1 LKEKAMRLILKSTQ
15 KWILLLFLTELIL
28 SPAIWAAPQKVYFA
42 GFAFLSDHVNIE
54 PEYRF
59 SKKIWELKE
68 NEQPLIDKVIG
79 KKLEDVSNP
88 NIEIII
94 NDLGDHKSA
103 NSLSLALA
111 LDWEDVC
118 VDKLTPELYK
128 IVLNLHGQ
136 ILVFD
141 FNSKK
146 IIATYPFG
154 VRVNDTSKTEPDE
167 AHFYNLFHRLYF
179 ENIANINFLD
189 EFIKRL
195 RKINIKESSNHRIKV
210 TEVIIGDKSYSYM
223 PQKVKDNLA
232 AYKTFVAQQFSSF
245 LSANQGIAVLPYT
258 RKNEQGEHIA
268 KGQAFKGKMAL
279 RFGNATVLNLTIP
292 EEDIPIKIK
301 VRGFKKVQ
309 MDENHT
315 GTSWVY
321 GSFIRFTVLDPLG
334 DPVVNAKF
342 KYAAV
347 KTILASQTEVTIDSD
362 WSAFEESLL
371 SLFNELT
378 QQISERSSSWISKK
392 TKDKNVK
399 KQLKSLE
406 KILKRI

>member
-1 LKEKAMRLILKSTQ
+1 MRLILKSTQ

-42 GFAFLSDHVNIE
+42 GFAFLSDHVNIV

-258 RKNEQGEHIA
+258 GKNEQGEHIA

-406 KILKRI
+406 KVLKRI

>member
-1 LKEKAMRLILKSTQ
+1 MSLILRNIKN
-15 KWILLLFLTELIL
+15 WVLLLFLAELIL
-28 SPAIWAAPQKVYFA
+28 SPAIWAAPQKVFFA
-42 GFAFLSDHVNIE
+42 GFAFLSEHANIE
-54 PEYRF
+54 HEYRF
-59 SKKIWELKE
+59 SKKIWELKH
-68 NEQPLIDKVIG
+68 NEQPLIDKHIN
-79 KKLEDVSNP
+79 KKLENFSHSNL
-88 NIEIII
+88 EIII
-94 NDLGDHKSA
+94 NDLGDYQSA
-103 NSLSLALA
+103 DSLSLALA

-118 VDKLTPELYK
+118 VEKLAPEQFK

-154 VRVNDTSKTEPDE
+154 VRVNDVTRTKPDD
-167 AHFYNLFHRLYF
+167 AYLDNLFHRLYF

-195 RKINIKESSNHRIKV
+195 RNVNIKESSDQRIKV
-210 TEVIIGDKSYSYM
+210 TEVSIGKKSYSYM
-223 PQKVKDNLA
+223 PQKVKDDLS

-245 LSANQGIAVLPYT
+245 LSANQNIAVLPYT
-258 RKNEQGEHIA
+258 GKNEQEEHIA
-268 KGQAFKGKMAL
+268 KGQAIMGKMAL
-279 RFGNATVLNLTIP
+279 RFANANVLNLTIP
-292 EEDIPIKIK
+292 AADFPIKIK
-301 VRGFKKVQ
+301 IRGFKKVK

-315 GTSWVY
+315 GSAWAY
-321 GSFIRFTVLDPLG
+321 GSFIQFTVLDP
-334 DPVVNAKF
+334 DPLEDPIVNAKF

-347 KTILASQTEVTIDSD
+347 KIIPASQTEVTIESD

-378 QQISERSSSWISKK
+378 QQITERSSSWISKK

-406 KILKRI
+406 KVLKRI